1 MDARLRIEPDID
13 FIEFVKADSGSDLS
27 ICMQCGTCTAVCDLS
42 PEENPFPRKE
52 MIWASWGMSDR
63 LMADEDIWLCHQ
75 CGDCSTSCPRD
86 VRPADVMASTRNY
99 AYRYFARPRF
109 LGKWLQ
115 SPKYLPF
122 LILIPV
128 LIIAGIIALAGTLK
142 IPEGPVDYSHF
153 FPHGWLNGSFSVLV
167 VILVVLMIGSVR
179 RFYSGLKANGT
190 RLKEG
195 SRHKAQGSRKALGS
209 SGGFLKRIAD
219 IMFHR
224 DFRSCTVN
232 KFRYVGHF
240 MVFGGFVMLLVVTLF
255 AILATVFFEYPMP
268 FLHPVKILGNIAGLS
283 LATGIV
289 LMAVNRLKNPS
300 GSKAGQYT
308 DWFFLVNMFLLAIS
322 GGIVELARFM
332 DWVPWAYYLYF
343 VHLVLVWL
351 VIIYLPYTKFAH
363 VIYRTI
369 AMLK

>member
-75 CGDCSTSCPRD
+75 CGDCSASCPRD
-86 VRPADVMASTRNY
+86 VRPADVMASARNY
-99 AYRYFARPRF
+99 AYRHFARPRF

-115 SPKYLPF
+115 SPNYLPF

-167 VILVVLMIGSVR
+167 LILILAMVSSVR
-179 RFYSGLKANGT
+179 KFFKGLQVGGCRLQVENGSLSK
-190 RLKEG
+190 RLVK
-195 SRHKAQGSRKALGS
+195 
-209 SGGFLKRIAD
+209 IA
-219 IMFHR
+219 IQK
-224 DFRSCTVN
+224 DFKSCTTN
-232 KFRYVGHF
+232 KHRYVGHF

-268 FLHPVKILGNIAGLS
+268 FLHPVKIVGNVAGLS
-283 LATGIV
+283 LATGVV

-343 VHLVLVWL
+343 IHLVLVWL
-351 VIIYLPYTKFAH
+351 VILYLPYTKFAH

>member
-1 MDARLRIEPDID
+1 MDARMRIEPDID

-42 PEENPFPRKE
+42 PEDNPFPRKE
-52 MIWASWGMSDR
+52 MIWASWGMSEK
-63 LMADEDIWLCHQ
+63 LMADENIWLCHQ
-75 CGDCSTSCPRD
+75 CGDCSISCPRD

-99 AYRYFARPRF
+99 AYRHFARPRF

-115 SPKYLPF
+115 SPRYLPF

-167 VILVVLMIGSVR
+167 LILVVMMVGSVR
-179 RFYSGLKANGT
+179 KFYFGTRDSGLGT
-190 RLKEG
+190 RGKEKVL
-195 SRHKAQGSRKALGS
+195 R
-209 SGGFLKRIAD
+209 RIWD
-219 IMFHR
+219 IFTQK
-224 DFRSCTVN
+224 DFRSCTIN
-232 KFRYVGHF
+232 KYRYVGHF
-240 MVFGGFVMLLVVTLF
+240 MVFGGFVMLLAVTLF
-255 AILATVFFEYPMP
+255 AILATIFFEYPMP
-268 FLHPVKILGNIAGLS
+268 FLHPVKILGNLAGLS
-283 LATGIV
+283 LAIGVV
-289 LMAVNRLKNPS
+289 LLAINRLKNPS

-343 VHLVLVWL
+343 FHLVLVWL
-351 VIIYLPYTKFAH
+351 VILYLPYTKFAH